1 MSKRGIKQ
9 HQIIKTDTNDDII
22 FKLGA
27 YMSWIALITIINYI
41 IVAYVVYRAMLRPYR
56 EPASRL
62 AWVLVAITIPVIGI
76 MLYFMFGET
85 SIGFIRAKNMQK
97 LKSEIFQNRFKA
109 TLDEPIIN
117 TIPKKYHHIFRIGQ
131 SINGFLPVSGNKHFL
146 LENSEAMI
154 DSLVEDID
162 NAKHHIHIL
171 FYIWF
176 ADESGRKIANALA
189 RASKRG
195 VVCRVLV
202 DAVGSRKLISSN
214 VWNDMHKS
222 GVHAVSSLSIGNTL
236 LRMILGRVDLR
247 NHRKIVVIDNNI
259 TYCGSQNCA
268 DAHFNPKDKYALW
281 VDAEVRFTGPIALQN
296 QHLFVQDWLAA
307 TREDLPPTHES
318 EYPNDIIDLA
328 STQILKD
335 MSSKTNSL
343 CPSQVVGTGPTE
355 RHDAMSDI
363 FQVIISSARKCLT
376 ITTPYFVPNGPVLN
390 AICSAA
396 RMGVVVKLI
405 LSHNTDSWFVRAA
418 SRSYYPELLEAGVEI
433 YEYQSEV
440 LHSKLLTID
449 GELGMIGSAN
459 LDRRSFDLNYEN
471 NIIFYDKKFTE
482 DILERQQ
489 SYIDRSLNITTE
501 EVNAWS
507 KPSLLW
513 YNINATLSPLL

>member
-1 MSKRGIKQ
+1 MS
-9 HQIIKTDTNDDII
+9 
-22 FKLGA
+22 
-27 YMSWIALITIINYI
+27 LITVIIVIHYI
-41 IVAYVVYRAMLRPYR
+41 IVIYVVYRAMIRPHR

-62 AWVLVAITIPVIGI
+62 AWVIVVTTIPIIGI
-76 MLYFMFGET
+76 ILYFMFGET

-97 LKSEIFQNRFKA
+97 LKSQIFQNKFKA
-109 TLDEPIIN
+109 TLDTPITD
-117 TIPKKYHHIFRIGQ
+117 TIPEKYHHIFRIGQ
-131 SINGFLPVSGNKHFL
+131 SINGFMPFGGNQHSL

-154 DSLVEDID
+154 DSLVRDID
-162 NAKHHIHIL
+162 NAKQHVHIL

-176 ADESGRKIANALA
+176 TDESGRKIANALI
-189 RASKRG
+189 RASMRG

-214 VWNDMHKS
+214 IWDDMHKS
-222 GVHAVSSLSIGNTL
+222 GIHAVSSLSIGNTL

-247 NHRKIVVIDNNI
+247 NHRKIVVIDNYI

-268 DAHFNPKDKYALW
+268 NANFDPKDKYALW
-281 VDAEVRFTGPIALQN
+281 VDAEVRFTGPITLQN

-307 TREDLPPTHES
+307 TREDLPSMYES
-318 EYPNDIIDLA
+318 EQPNDIIDL
-328 STQILKD
+328 TNVQISED
-335 MSSKTNSL
+335 MRSKTNSF

-355 RHDAMSDI
+355 RYDAMSDV
-363 FQVIISSARKCLT
+363 FQVIISSARQSLT

-390 AICSAA
+390 AICSVS

-418 SRSYYPELLEAGVEI
+418 SHSYYPELLEAGVEI

-471 NIIFYDKKFTE
+471 NIIFYDKKLTE

-489 SYIDRSLNITTE
+489 VYINKSARVTIK

-507 KPSLLW
+507 KPNLLW
-513 YNINATLSPLL
+513 YNINATISPLL

>member
-1 MSKRGIKQ
+1 
-9 HQIIKTDTNDDII
+9 
-22 FKLGA
+22 
-27 YMSWIALITIINYI
+27 MSWIVLIISTNYI
-41 IVAYVVYRAMLRPYR
+41 LAVYVLYRVMIIRPYR

-62 AWVLVAITIPVIGI
+62 AWVIVVITIPIIGI

-97 LKSEIFQNRFKA
+97 LKSEIFQNKNIVN
-109 TLDEPIIN
+109 LDEPVIDI
-117 TIPKKYHHIFRIGQ
+117 IPKKYHHIFRVGQ
-131 SINGFLPVSGNKHFL
+131 SVNGFMPIGGNQYSL

-154 DSLVEDID
+154 DSLVRDID
-162 NAKHHIHIL
+162 NAKQHIHIL

-176 ADESGRKIANALA
+176 MDESGRKIANALM
-189 RASKRG
+189 RASGRG
-195 VVCRVLV
+195 VMCRVLV
-202 DAVGSRKLISSN
+202 DAVGSRKLISSDI
-214 VWNDMHKS
+214 WNDMHKS

-247 NHRKIVVIDNNI
+247 NHRKIVVIDNYI

-268 DAHFNPKDKYALW
+268 NANFDPEDKYALW

-307 TREDLPPTHES
+307 TKEDLPPTYES
-318 EYPNDIIDLA
+318 EQPNDIIDLTNA
-328 STQILKD
+328 RILED
-335 MSSKTNSL
+335 MSSKTNSC

-363 FQVIISSARKCLT
+363 FQVIISSARRNLT
-376 ITTPYFVPNGPVLN
+376 ITTPYFVPNEPVLN
-390 AICSAA
+390 AICSVA
-396 RMGVVVKLI
+396 RTGVVVKLI
-405 LSHNTDSWFVRAA
+405 LSHSTDSWFVRAA

-433 YEYQSEV
+433 YEYKSEV

-471 NIIFYDKKFTE
+471 NIIFYDQKLTE

-489 SYIDRSLNITTE
+489 IYINKSMRVAIE

-513 YNINATLSPLL
+513 YNINATMSPLL

>member
-1 MSKRGIKQ
+1 
-9 HQIIKTDTNDDII
+9 
-22 FKLGA
+22 
-27 YMSWIALITIINYI
+27 MSWIALITIIHYI

-62 AWVLVAITIPVIGI
+62 AWVVVAITIPVLGI
-76 MLYFMFGET
+76 ILYFMFGET

-109 TLDEPIIN
+109 AINGAIID

-131 SINGFLPVSGNKHFL
+131 SINGFLPVDDNKYFL

-154 DSLVEDID
+154 DSLVQDID
-162 NAKHHIHIL
+162 NAKHHVHIL

-176 ADESGRKIANALA
+176 PDKSGLKVANALI

-195 VVCRVLV
+195 IVCRVLV
-202 DAVGSRKLISSN
+202 DAVGSRKLISSDI
-214 VWNDMHKS
+214 WKDMHRS
-222 GVHAVSSLSIGNTL
+222 GIHAVSSLSIGNTL

-247 NHRKIVVIDNNI
+247 NHRKIVVIDNFI

-268 DAHFNPKDKYALW
+268 DANFDKKDKYALW
-281 VDAEVRFTGPIALQN
+281 VDAVVRFAGPIALQN

-307 TREDLPPTHES
+307 TKEDLPQMYES
-318 EYPNDIIDLA
+318 EQPNDIIDLTNTRI
-328 STQILKD
+328 SKD
-335 MSSKTNSL
+335 MSERANGS
-343 CPSQVVGTGPTE
+343 CPSQVIGTGPTE

-363 FQVIISSARKCLT
+363 FQVIISSARKSLT

-405 LSHNTDSWFVRAA
+405 LSHNTDSWFVCAA
-418 SRSYYPELLEAGVEI
+418 SHSYYPELLEAGVEI

-449 GELGMIGSAN
+449 EELGMIGSAN

-471 NIIFYDKKFTE
+471 NIIFYDQKLTKE
-482 DILERQQ
+482 ILKRQQ
-489 SYIDRSLNITTE
+489 SYIEKSLNVTIE
-501 EVNAWS
+501 EVNGWS